1 MTVQRQDQLT
11 RNPYAWN
18 PAYDSD
24 KPRTRK
30 GVQRLKKGERA
41 QRKKQR
47 EARRRFTSL
56 RWGKDG
62 TSRLRFP
69 IGQIPSGYEPYGDD
83 YNREIVDLP
92 WNLS

>member
-1 MTVQRQDQLT
+1 MTTQRQEQLL
-11 RNPYAWN
+11 RNPFAVC
-18 PAYDSD
+18 PSLCDD

-30 GVQRLKKGERA
+30 GVHRLKKGERA
-41 QRKKQR
+41 ARKER
-47 EARRRFTSL
+47 RTARRRFTSL